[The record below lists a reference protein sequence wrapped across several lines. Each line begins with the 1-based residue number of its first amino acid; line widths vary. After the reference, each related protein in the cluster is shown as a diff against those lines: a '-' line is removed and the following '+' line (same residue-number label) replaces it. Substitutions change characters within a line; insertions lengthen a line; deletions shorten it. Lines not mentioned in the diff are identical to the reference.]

1 MCSSESATGNPCTV
15 FLFSS
20 DTSVFPA
27 NYTMKRREQL
37 LLAVVGFLIIVF
49 LVMVSKQATPTLM
62 DRVNQDRAHDVAR
75 FTPESSV
82 DIAMAMKMVT
92 HAPPSMLNPPTP
104 SPLTLLYPPSDTD
117 LERLSG
123 PQMSPL

>member
-1 MCSSESATGNPCTV
+1 
-15 FLFSS
+15 
-20 DTSVFPA
+20 
-27 NYTMKRREQL
+27 MKRRDLL
-37 LLAVVGFLIIVF
+37 LLALAGFVGIAF
-49 LVMVSKQATPTLM
+49 LVLVSKAASPTLAS
-62 DRVNQDRAHDVAR
+62 RVANDRARDVAR

-104 SPLTLLYPPSDTD
+104 GPITLLFPPSVQD

-123 PQMSPL
+123 PANPL